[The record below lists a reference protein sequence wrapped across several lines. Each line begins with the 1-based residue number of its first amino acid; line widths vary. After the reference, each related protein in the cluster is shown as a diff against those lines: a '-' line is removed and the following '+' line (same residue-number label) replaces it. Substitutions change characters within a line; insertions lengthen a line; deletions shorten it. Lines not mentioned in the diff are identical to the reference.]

1 MDQQPS
7 APSETVPSEMVSVEF
22 SLAWGDNR
30 ISATAEVPSG
40 QTNLTQLLPILQALD
55 DSLIGAAA
63 SEAVAGGRSISC
75 KAGCGAC
82 CRQLVP
88 ISIFEAEALAAWVRT
103 LPEPTQQEIAQRF
116 DQALR
121 KLATGGILE
130 RLVATGN
137 EFWDPENEAHKS
149 LSIEY
154 HYQRV
159 PCPFL
164 VDEACSIHPIRPLIC
179 REYLV
184 TSSPEYCVDPATLQ
198 TEMVP
203 MPIRLMPALNRIG
216 AEVEHNTR
224 GWIPLVFLFA
234 WMKANAHPGE
244 RVSGTG
250 PEVLYKFLSRIGPS
264 DGNLEVPEEA
274 PTSLD
279 DKPTAEV

>member
-1 MDQQPS
+1 MDEQPS
-7 APSETVPSEMVSVEF
+7 APSETVSVEF
-22 SLAWGDNR
+22 SLDWGDDK
-30 ISATAEVPSG
+30 ITATAEVPAG
-40 QTNLTQLLPILQALD
+40 QTNLTQLLPILRELD

-63 SEAVAGGRSISC
+63 SQAVAAGRSISC

-88 ISIFEAEALAAWVRT
+88 ISIFEAEALTAWVRT
-103 LPEPTQQEIAQRF
+103 LPESQQQEIALRF

-121 KLATGGILE
+121 KLAAGGILE

-184 TSSPEYCVDPATLQ
+184 TSSPEHCVDPATLQ

-216 AEVEHNTR
+216 AEAEHNTR

-234 WMKANAHPGE
+234 WMKANAHPGDK
-244 RVSGTG
+244 VTGTG
-250 PEVLYKFLSRIGPS
+250 PEVLYKFLSRIGPA
-264 DGNLEVPEEA
+264 DGNLDLPEEE
-274 PTSLD
+274 PTPDEERLTPED
-279 DKPTAEV
+279 